1 MPKFTVYATQT
12 KNFEIEVFATD
23 EMAAIKSID
32 EWIEDDFEEFE
43 VTGGWK
49 MEAR

>member
-1 MPKFTVYATQT
+1 MATYTITATQT
-12 KNFEIEVFATD
+12 KTYEIKVEATD
-23 EMAAIKSID
+23 PAAAIESLD

-49 MEAR
+49 MEAK